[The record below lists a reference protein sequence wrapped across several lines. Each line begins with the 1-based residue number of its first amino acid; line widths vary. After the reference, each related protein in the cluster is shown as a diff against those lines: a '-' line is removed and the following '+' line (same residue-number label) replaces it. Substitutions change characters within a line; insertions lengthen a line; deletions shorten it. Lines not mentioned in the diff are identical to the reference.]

1 MSDAQT
7 QISTESLQN
16 MGLLD
21 VETTPVRVIP
31 GGQPIPTSE
40 ATVIGNQAETVV
52 TELVETE
59 EVACPDWLRGP
70 DTTSAY
76 TVDLYSVKCLKCPML
91 ISTASSRNMRSDIP
105 ECHVQFGNPKCTAG
119 TMQITL
125 TGKSQSKVDDLVRKV
140 ERARSSGDPDL
151 VQLAM
156 THVFEQCESVKR
168 AVMGRVGLI

>member
-1 MSDAQT
+1 
-7 QISTESLQN
+7 

-59 EVACPDWLRGP
+59 EVACPDWLTEEVACPDWLRGP
-70 DTTSAY
+70 DTTGAY

-140 ERARSSGDPDL
+140 ERACSSGDPDL

-156 THVFEQCESVKR
+156 THVFEQSESVKR
-168 AVMGRVGLI
+168 AVMGLVGLI

>member
-1 MSDAQT
+1 MSDIQT
-7 QISTESLQN
+7 QQISTESLQN

-21 VETTPVRVIP
+21 ETSPVNVIAGGTPLPNSEPVVLSQTTAKVEAVET
-31 GGQPIPTSE
+31 
-40 ATVIGNQAETVV
+40 
-52 TELVETE
+52 ETE

-70 DTTSAY
+70 DNTGAY
-76 TVDLYSVKCLKCPML
+76 TVDLYRAKCLQCHML
-91 ISTASSRNMRSDIP
+91 ISTASSRTMRGDVP

-140 ERARSSGDPDL
+140 ERARISGDPDL

-156 THVFEQCESVKR
+156 THVFEQGEDVKR